1 MFVKLAVLMQSVS
14 CMKYSNTKIVQG
26 DHLLI
31 HKSIIQLEPLDF
43 ALVRVLIS
51 DQGCARPLFHFE
63 TETETFGCWYQKPRL
78 GLLVVG
84 IKSRD

>member
-1 MFVKLAVLMQSVS
+1 
-14 CMKYSNTKIVQG
+14 MKYSNSKIVQG

-63 TETETFGCWYQKPRL
+63 TETETFGCCYQELRL
-78 GLLVVG
+78 RLRLFTVVSKIETETKTFHFGL
-84 IKSRD
+84 KS

>member
-1 MFVKLAVLMQSVS
+1 MQSVS

-43 ALVRVLIS
+43 ALVGVLIS

-63 TETETFGCWYQKPRL
+63 TETFGCEYQKLRL
-78 GLLVVG
+78 RLRLWVVG
-84 IKSRD
+84 IKS